1 MVRFLICLLS
11 SVAMLLM
18 FPGSVAT
25 FPKETF
31 RLTSSYICP
40 KNLFPLASTSLYW
53 SRWLKKKNGKIVTDI
68 QWAPDFVKLNQRT
81 VLEAYRVNI
90 IIIWNIASLKCICQD
105 TYDQTKPLFFRT
117 ISTLKRKYLKVI
129 SKLHILYFQAERKI
143 SHTLKFKYSRTFSG
157 PIPTISIQIHCGW
170 ARMTSPLFYNLLTV
184 LKNRILGVLTS

>member
-53 SRWLKKKNGKIVTDI
+53 SRWLKKKWQTCNRYSMGSWLRQVKSEDSVRGLPDQYNNHMEYSLFKVHLSRYLWSNKTAFFPHDKYFKAKISKSHIKTAYIV
-68 QWAPDFVKLNQRT
+68 FLGRT
-81 VLEAYRVNI
+81 KNF
-90 IIIWNIASLKCICQD
+90 
-105 TYDQTKPLFFRT
+105 PH
-117 ISTLKRKYLKVI
+117 LKV
-129 SKLHILYFQAERKI
+129 
-143 SHTLKFKYSRTFSG
+143 
-157 PIPTISIQIHCGW
+157 
-170 ARMTSPLFYNLLTV
+170 
-184 LKNRILGVLTS
+184 

>member
-105 TYDQTKPLFFRT
+105 TYDQTEPLFFPHDKYFKGKISKSHIKTAYIVFLGRT
-117 ISTLKRKYLKVI
+117 KNFPHLKV
-129 SKLHILYFQAERKI
+129 
-143 SHTLKFKYSRTFSG
+143 
-157 PIPTISIQIHCGW
+157 
-170 ARMTSPLFYNLLTV
+170 
-184 LKNRILGVLTS
+184 